1 MTFDSTKTQPGTM
14 ELLGLIINENGVA
27 GLFKGGSVRCMYMC
41 LGGFVYFGVYE
52 RAKSLITRLI
62 KGEEKVES
70 NTA

>member
-1 MTFDSTKTQPGTM
+1 M

-62 KGEEKVES
+62 KGEEKVEAK
-70 NTA
+70 TA